1 LLINHHSESII
12 YGIIIFIWLPLS
24 IGVLFRKRV
33 FSDEPLL
40 LRPRTPNKFS
50 ILHVLA
56 VIAAVFLVGALGGGF
71 IPDRSHISAA
81 ALHPAFWLVDSTWR
95 VVAIFIVLAFA
106 ARVCQGGIDGVG
118 MKSGGAIGRGI
129 LIGLGSIAVTWPLVF
144 VGDGISVV
152 VEKVLWHRIA
162 PQNSLLKAVRHHPSP
177 QVLALMA
184 FSLCILA
191 PLSEE
196 LFFRGLVQS
205 YLVQVLAK
213 LRSRFVGPRPAAGAG
228 TKPLRVAISPADRW
242 GGIFMSSLFFAL
254 AHGEPSAFVA
264 LFMLGLA
271 LGYVYERTG
280 NLWTDMTMHSVFN
293 GVSFFATLALQ
304 SRR

>member
-1 LLINHHSESII
+1 MQ
-12 YGIIIFIWLPLS
+12 
-24 IGVLFRKRV
+24 
-33 FSDEPLL
+33 
-40 LRPRTPNKFS
+40 
-50 ILHVLA
+50 
-56 VIAAVFLVGALGGGF
+56 
-71 IPDRSHISAA
+71 
-81 ALHPAFWLVDSTWR
+81 PAFWLVDSSWR
-95 VVAIFIVLAFA
+95 MMAVVMVLAFA
-106 ARVCQGGIDGVG
+106 AKACQGGIAGVG
-118 MKSGGAIGRGI
+118 MKSGGAIGSGI
-129 LIGLGSIAVTWPLVF
+129 LIGLGAIAVTWPLVF

-152 VEKVLWHRIA
+152 VERVLWHRIA
-162 PQNSLLKAVRHHPSP
+162 PQNSLLKAVQHHPSP
-177 QVLALMA
+177 QVLALMV

-196 LFFRGLVQS
+196 LFFRALVQS

-213 LRSRFVGPRPAAGAG
+213 LRSRLVVPQPVAEFGARPS
-228 TKPLRVAISPADRW
+228 RVAISPADRW